1 MVCLDDKAPVSRR
14 KEATIRIHSVNHK
27 MDTGDYALQ
36 GYENVVLI
44 ERKGSLSE
52 IAGYCLTK
60 DGRRRFISQIDRLKE
75 SASVPY
81 VLLEGTPQD
90 LKKPTVYVPKP
101 HLALDAF
108 QRILMERE
116 VPLLLLPS
124 TTLSARRGMGEW
136 VARLL
141 INGALTHGM
150 EDNDTGSSGWRNLST

>member
-1 MVCLDDKAPVSRR
+1 MVFPETMACLDDSVSVTRR
-14 KEATIRIHSVNHK
+14 KDVTVRIHSVDHK

-36 GYENVVLI
+36 GYEDVVLI
-44 ERKGSLSE
+44 ERKGSLRE

-60 DGRRRFISQIDRLKE
+60 DGRRRFINQVDRLKE
-75 SASVPY
+75 QAKKPY
-81 VLLEGTPQD
+81 LLLEGTPQD

-108 QRILMERE
+108 QRILLERD

-124 TTLSARRGMGEW
+124 TTQAARRGMGEW

-141 INGALTHGM
+141 INGALSHGM
-150 EDNDTGSSGWRNLST
+150 EDND

>member
-1 MVCLDDKAPVSRR
+1 MVFPETMACLDDNAPISRR
-14 KEATIRIHSVNHK
+14 KDVTVRLHSVNHK

-44 ERKGSLSE
+44 ERKGSLRE
-52 IAGYCLTK
+52 ITGYCLTK
-60 DGRRRFISQIDRLKE
+60 DGRRRFISQLDRLKAE
-75 SASVPY
+75 ASQPY
-81 VLLEGTPQD
+81 VLLEGTAHD

-108 QRILMERE
+108 QRILMEKE

-124 TTLSARRGMGEW
+124 TTLAARRGMGEW

-150 EDNDTGSSGWRNLST
+150 ENHDP